1 MSQLI
6 ASTYIR
12 KLWITFDAPYTTS
25 AVIYQTS
32 VAAETGS
39 SRTIAQGLRG
49 NGEWRFNRQRSD
61 KPQTFQQQDPDA
73 GAQDGRH
80 SPTYA

>member
-6 ASTYIR
+6 ASNYFIY
-12 KLWITFDAPYTTS
+12 LWITFDTPTTTFV
-25 AVIYQTS
+25 VIYHLLG
-32 VAAETGS
+32 AATGS

-61 KPQTFQQQDPDA
+61 KPQTFQQQDPAA
-73 GAQDGRH
+73 GAKDGRH

>member
-6 ASTYIR
+6 ASNYLN
-12 KLWITFDAPYTTS
+12 KLWITFSHDMLRNNLLS
-25 AVIYQTS
+25 S

-49 NGEWRFNRQRSD
+49 NGEWRLNHQRSD

-73 GAQDGRH
+73 GAEDGRH